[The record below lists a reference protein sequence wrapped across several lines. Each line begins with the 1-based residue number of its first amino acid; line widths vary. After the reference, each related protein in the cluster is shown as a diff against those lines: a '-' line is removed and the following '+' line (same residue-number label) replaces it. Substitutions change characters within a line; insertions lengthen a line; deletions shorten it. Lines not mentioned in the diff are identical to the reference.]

1 MFEIVGWDNKE
12 ELVIVIYKRCILDVK
27 IQIGKRKKRKT
38 MDHASSN
45 DFKFFIIIRK
55 NCL

>member
-1 MFEIVGWDNKE
+1 MLGMVGWDNKE
-12 ELVIVIYKRCILDVK
+12 ELVIVICKRCILDVK
-27 IQIGKRKKRKT
+27 IQIGKSKKRKT